1 MANSQV
7 LTEPV
12 IGKLSASCDK
22 KCIEV
27 KQDTLCKVTELEERI
42 ENQEME
48 ENKRVNG
55 LEIASE
61 GFTIFAKFATDFDQ
75 QTFVPDVHKNRLVK
89 RIDKAHKEG
98 HLTDEQSEEM
108 KKQVQSAAGFDPT
121 RDKKG

>member
-1 MANSQV
+1 
-7 LTEPV
+7 
-12 IGKLSASCDK
+12 
-22 KCIEV
+22 
-27 KQDTLCKVTELEERI
+27 
-42 ENQEME
+42 ME

-98 HLTDEQSEEM
+98 HLTDE
-108 KKQVQSAAGFDPT
+108 
-121 RDKKG
+121 